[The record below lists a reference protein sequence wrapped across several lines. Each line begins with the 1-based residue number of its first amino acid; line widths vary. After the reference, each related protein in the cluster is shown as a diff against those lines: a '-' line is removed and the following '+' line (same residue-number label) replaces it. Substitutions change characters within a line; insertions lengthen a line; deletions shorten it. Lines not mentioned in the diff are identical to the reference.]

1 MGFEESLVTTQ
12 SAKVNSKHINTS
24 PTYTKTVEVKSIQ
37 VFMPEEIIT
46 FGEFNV

>member
-46 FGEFNV
+46 FG